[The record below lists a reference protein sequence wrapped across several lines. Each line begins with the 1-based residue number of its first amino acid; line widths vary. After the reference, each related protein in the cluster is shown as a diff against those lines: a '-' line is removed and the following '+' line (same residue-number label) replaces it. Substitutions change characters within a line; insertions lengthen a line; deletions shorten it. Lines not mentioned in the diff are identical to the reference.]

1 MMEEN
6 NETPGGQT
14 ANSAYKFKEKRK
26 WQIALRRYILQ
37 NNQTSAYAPYFG
49 IDIQGFRNWIELQF
63 TEGLNWG
70 NFGLAWQFDHL
81 VPVAFFDF
89 DQEKDL
95 YLCWSFINIRVAK
108 LDEQTSKANKTA
120 LFVVRNYFD
129 DLFNKTGFLVCR
141 QMVERIQQMEA
152 SANIFNPSQEV
163 FIKENKEKLE
173 ALSDLTAGE
182 MGQLNQGTSLK
193 NILLQKEIL
202 KKFG

>member
-1 MMEEN
+1 MEEN
-6 NETPGGQT
+6 NENTDEEST
-14 ANSAYKFKEKRK
+14 NSAYKFKEKRK

-37 NNQTSAYAPYFG
+37 NNQTSSYAPYFG

-63 TEGLNWG
+63 TEGLNWE
-70 NFGLAWQFDHL
+70 NFGSAWQLDHV

-89 DQEKDL
+89 NQDKDL
-95 YLCWSFINIRVAK
+95 YLCWNFINIRVAK
-108 LDEQTSKANKTA
+108 LEEQTNRANKTA
-120 LFVVRNYFD
+120 LLVVRNYFD

-173 ALSDLTAGE
+173 ALPDLTAGE
-182 MGQLNQGTSLK
+182 MSQLNQGTSLK
-193 NILLQKEIL
+193 DILLQKEIL

>member
-1 MMEEN
+1 MKEN
-6 NETPGGQT
+6 NDNPDEET

-37 NNQTSAYAPYFG
+37 NNQTSSYAPYFG

-63 TEGLNWG
+63 TQGLNWE
-70 NFGLAWQFDHL
+70 NFGSEWQFDHV

-89 DQEKDL
+89 NQDKDL
-95 YLCWSFINIRVAK
+95 YLCWNFINIRVAK
-108 LDEQTSKANKTA
+108 LDEQTNRANKTA
-120 LFVVRNYFD
+120 LLVVRNYFD

-152 SANIFNPSQEV
+152 SAYIFNPSQEI

-173 ALSDLTAGE
+173 ALPDLTAGE
-182 MGQLNQGTSLK
+182 MSQLNQGTSLK
-193 NILLQKEIL
+193 DILLQKEIL